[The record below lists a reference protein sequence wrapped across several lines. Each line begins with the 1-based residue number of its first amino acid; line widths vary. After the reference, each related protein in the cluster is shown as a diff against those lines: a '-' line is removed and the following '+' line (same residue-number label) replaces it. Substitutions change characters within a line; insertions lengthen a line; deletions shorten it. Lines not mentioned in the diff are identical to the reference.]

1 MLLDIKIKYH
11 VEGLQKIEKIE
22 QGDWIDLRSAYDYE
36 LKAGEFRLINLGVTV
51 KIPEGY
57 EMNIVPRS
65 STFKTWGI
73 LQTNHFGI
81 VDESYCGESDFL
93 MMPVY
98 ATRDTV
104 IKQNDRI
111 CQFRLNQ
118 KMPQLRIIEVEKME
132 NASRGG
138 FGSTGVS

>member
-1 MLLDIKIKYH
+1 MLLNLLVKYH

-36 LKAGEFRLINLGVTV
+36 LKAGDFKLIDLGVTV
-51 KIPEGY
+51 KIPHGY

-65 STFKTWGI
+65 STFKNWGI
-73 LQTNHFGI
+73 IQVNHFGI

-98 ATRDTV
+98 ATRNTI
-104 IKQNDRI
+104 IKKNDRI
-111 CQFRLNQ
+111 CQFRLNM
-118 KMPQLRIIEVEKME
+118 KMPLMKIIEVDKME
-132 NASRGG
+132 DPSRGG